1 MAALLHQLPS
11 NSPAIP
17 PFQQPHLMMPSPQ
30 LTCLPAA
37 RTFPL
42 SFHSLSSILLTYLAG
57 YYAGV
62 TATPSIIR
70 GHLLEPELM
79 ASNLA
84 APFAARRADGGA
96 VFGVPTKL
104 DPDIVCDNRSEL
116 LRMAAAAIISFMVY
130 MNFKQVRPG
139 GGEEGR
145 AGGKAGCSAEQQP
158 SSLARVHSLQGR
170 GASCLDRVTNRRG
183 L

>member
-1 MAALLHQLPS
+1 
-11 NSPAIP
+11 
-17 PFQQPHLMMPSPQ
+17 MMPSPQ

-130 MNFKQVRPG
+130 MNFKQVRLG

-145 AGGKAGCSAEQQP
+145 AGGKAGCTAEEQP
-158 SSLARVHSLQGR
+158 SSLARVHSMQGR
-170 GASCLDRVTNRRG
+170 GALCLDRVTNRGG